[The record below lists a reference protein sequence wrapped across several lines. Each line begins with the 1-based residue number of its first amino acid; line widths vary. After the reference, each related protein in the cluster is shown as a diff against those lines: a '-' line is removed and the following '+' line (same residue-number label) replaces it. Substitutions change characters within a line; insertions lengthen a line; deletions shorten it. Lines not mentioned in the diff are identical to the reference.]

1 MKNLKVFAIILNFNH
16 ASETIE
22 CIESL
27 SKQTYSNLQILV
39 VDNGSEDGSPQI
51 IAAKFPSVTQ
61 INLPENLGFS
71 RGINAGISHA
81 LTSGAD
87 YLFIINNDTILDSSC
102 IETLVSSTKENTGIL
117 APIIYYRSQPDK
129 IWSIGG
135 KLSPLTL
142 DMHTHTTIQWTQ
154 VDLPESLDQDFVT
167 GCGMFIPRKTFDEI
181 GFFDEKY
188 FLYYEDIDFCH
199 SVRSAGFKIVA
210 IKQAKM
216 WHKVALSSG
225 GLDSPNERYWSARS
239 GIRYFRK
246 HARVWQYLFI
256 IPWRLGSAIRTTIRL
271 INSNKLDALAAYWRG
286 IKDGIKDMNKEN

>member
-1 MKNLKVFAIILNFNH
+1 MKNLKVFAIILNCNH

-27 SKQTYSNLQILV
+27 SRQTFSNLQILV

-51 IAAKFPSVTQ
+51 IAAKFPAVTQ

-87 YLFIINNDTILDSSC
+87 CLFIINNDTILDLSC
-102 IETLVSSTKENTGIL
+102 IETLVSSIKENTGIL
-117 APIIYYRSQPDK
+117 APIIFYQSQPDK
-129 IWSIGG
+129 VWSIGG

-142 DMHTHTTIQWTQ
+142 DMHTHDTTQRTQ

-167 GCGMFIPRKTFDEI
+167 GCGMLIPRKTFDEV
-181 GFFDEKY
+181 GYFDEKY
-188 FLYYEDIDFCH
+188 FLYYEDIDFCQR
-199 SVRSAGFKIVA
+199 VRSTGLKIVV
-210 IKQAKM
+210 IKRAKM

-246 HARVWQYLFI
+246 HARGWQYVFI
-256 IPWRLGSAIRTTIRL
+256 IPWRLGSAIRTTVRL
-271 INSNKLDALAAYWRG
+271 INSNKLDTLAAYWRG
-286 IKDGIKDMNKEN
+286 IKDGLKDINREN